1 MESIQDVRQALSARA
16 ETRSLDDLGKGGR
29 QRVRVIRAEH
39 VGEMIEAAVQR
50 AVAESGLISREEADR
65 LVARSREE
73 FSAVHAERQR
83 DAEDLV
89 RTRRDLQE
97 ADRRREALTRQLA
110 SVEEDLASVE
120 SERDEARTRATL
132 AEGAKSVA
140 EERVAELEA
149 ALAEA
154 RRAVELFEA
163 APPASAA
170 PVTTASSAIEPT
182 EAQSVEPAATPVQG
196 AANPDA
202 LTQALERLTSSMNER
217 LEKMGRKM
225 GISSAVEADQ
235 SSLDGL
241 FANLDEQRVES
252 NFDAVEVKQR
262 QTGGIAANLARLKK
276 LKGGG

>member
-1 MESIQDVRQALSARA
+1 MESIQDVREALSARA
-16 ETRSLDDLGKGGR
+16 ETRSLDDLGRGGR

-39 VGEMIEAAVQR
+39 VGEMIDAAVQR

-73 FSAVHAERQR
+73 FASVHAERQR
-83 DAEDLV
+83 DAEELV

-97 ADRRREALTRQLA
+97 ADRRREALTRQLE

-120 SERDEARTRATL
+120 QERDVARTRATL
-132 AEGAKSVA
+132 AEGAKTAA
-140 EERVAELEA
+140 EERIAELEA

-154 RRAVELFEA
+154 RSTVETLEAAAPAPAPEAPQAATVEAVQPQAVEPV
-163 APPASAA
+163 APAN
-170 PVTTASSAIEPT
+170 
-182 EAQSVEPAATPVQG
+182 G

-217 LEKMGRKM
+217 LEKMGKKM

-252 NFDAVEVKQR
+252 NLDSVEVKKR
-262 QTGGIAANLARLKK
+262 QAGGIAANLARLKK

>member
-1 MESIQDVRQALSARA
+1 MESIQDVREALSARA
-16 ETRSLDDLGKGGR
+16 ETRSLDDLGRGGR

-39 VGEMIEAAVQR
+39 VGEMIDAAVQR

-73 FSAVHAERQR
+73 FASVHAERQR
-83 DAEDLV
+83 DAEELV

-97 ADRRREALTRQLA
+97 ADRRREALTRQLE

-120 SERDEARTRATL
+120 QERDDARTRATL
-132 AEGAKSVA
+132 AEGAKTAA
-140 EERVAELEA
+140 EERIAELEA

-154 RRAVELFEA
+154 RSTVETLEA
-163 APPASAA
+163 AAPAPAPEAPQAAATIEAVQPPAAEPVA
-170 PVTTASSAIEPT
+170 PTS
-182 EAQSVEPAATPVQG
+182 G

-235 SSLDGL
+235 SNLDGL

-252 NFDAVEVKQR
+252 NLDSVEVKQR

>member
-1 MESIQDVRQALSARA
+1 MESIQDVREALSARA

-83 DAEDLV
+83 DAEEVV

-97 ADRRREALTRQLA
+97 ANRRREALTRQLA

-163 APPASAA
+163 APPA

>member
-1 MESIQDVRQALSARA
+1 MESIQDVREALSARA
-16 ETRSLDDLGKGGR
+16 ETRSLDDLGRGGR

-39 VGEMIEAAVQR
+39 VGEMIDAVVQR

-73 FSAVHAERQR
+73 FASVHAERQR
-83 DAEDLV
+83 DAEELV

-97 ADRRREALTRQLA
+97 SDRRREALTRQLE

-120 SERDEARTRATL
+120 QERDDVRTRATL
-132 AEGAKSVA
+132 AEGAKTAA
-140 EERVAELEA
+140 EERIAELEA

-154 RRAVELFEA
+154 RSSVAALEA
-163 APPASAA
+163 AAPATATA
-170 PVTTASSAIEPT
+170 PVAPQVAVAEP
-182 EAQSVEPAATPVQG
+182 ESVEPAVPSQG
-196 AANPDA
+196 GANPDA
-202 LTQALERLTSSMNER
+202 LTQALERLTSSMNDR

-235 SSLDGL
+235 SNLDGL
-241 FANLDEQRVES
+241 FANLDEQSVES
-252 NFDAVEVKQR
+252 NLDSVEVKQR
-262 QTGGIAANLARLKK
+262 QAGGIAANLARLKK

>member
-73 FSAVHAERQR
+73 FASVHAERQR
-83 DAEDLV
+83 DAEELV

-97 ADRRREALTRQLA
+97 ADRRREALTRQLE

-120 SERDEARTRATL
+120 AERDDARTRATL
-132 AEGAKSVA
+132 ADGAKVAA
-140 EERVAELEA
+140 EERIAELEA
-149 ALAEA
+149 ALVEA
-154 RRAVELFEA
+154 RRAVQVAEEASVNPADPVTPQAAVVA
-163 APPASAA
+163 AP
-170 PVTTASSAIEPT
+170 E
-182 EAQSVEPAATPVQG
+182 
-196 AANPDA
+196 AANPSAPAVPSEGSANPHA
-202 LTQALERLTSSMNER
+202 LTEALERLTTSMNER

-225 GISSAVEADQ
+225 GISSAVDADQ
-235 SSLDGL
+235 TSLDGL
-241 FANLDEQRVES
+241 FANLEEQRVES
-252 NFDAVEVKQR
+252 NFDSVEVKQR

>member
-1 MESIQDVRQALSARA
+1 MESIQDVREALSARA
-16 ETRSLDDLGKGGR
+16 ETRSLDDLGRGGR

-39 VGEMIEAAVQR
+39 VGEMIDAAVQR

-73 FSAVHAERQR
+73 FASVHAERQR
-83 DAEDLV
+83 DAEELV

-97 ADRRREALTRQLA
+97 SDRRREALTRQLE

-120 SERDEARTRATL
+120 QERDDVRTRATL
-132 AEGAKSVA
+132 AEGAKTAA
-140 EERVAELEA
+140 EERIAELEA

-154 RRAVELFEA
+154 RSSVAALEA
-163 APPASAA
+163 AAPATSTA
-170 PVTTASSAIEPT
+170 PVAPQVAAAEP
-182 EAQSVEPAATPVQG
+182 ESVEPAAPSQG
-196 AANPDA
+196 GANPDA
-202 LTQALERLTSSMNER
+202 LTQALERLTSSMNDR

-235 SSLDGL
+235 SNLDGL
-241 FANLDEQRVES
+241 FANLDEQSVES
-252 NFDAVEVKQR
+252 NLDSVEVKQR
-262 QTGGIAANLARLKK
+262 QAGGIAANLARLKK

>member
-1 MESIQDVRQALSARA
+1 MESIQDVREALSARA
-16 ETRSLDDLGKGGR
+16 ETRSLDDLGRGGR

-39 VGEMIEAAVQR
+39 VGEMIDAAVQR

-73 FSAVHAERQR
+73 FASVHAERQR
-83 DAEDLV
+83 DAEELV

-97 ADRRREALTRQLA
+97 SDRRREALTRQLE

-120 SERDEARTRATL
+120 QERDDVRTRATL
-132 AEGAKSVA
+132 AEGAKTAA
-140 EERVAELEA
+140 EERIAELEA

-154 RRAVELFEA
+154 RSSVAALEA
-163 APPASAA
+163 AAPATATAPAA
-170 PVTTASSAIEPT
+170 PQVAAAEP
-182 EAQSVEPAATPVQG
+182 ESVEPAAPSQG
-196 AANPDA
+196 GANPDA
-202 LTQALERLTSSMNER
+202 LTQALERLTSSMNDR

-235 SSLDGL
+235 SNLDGL
-241 FANLDEQRVES
+241 FANLDEQSVES
-252 NFDAVEVKQR
+252 NLDSVEVKQR
-262 QTGGIAANLARLKK
+262 QAGGIAANLARLKK

>member
-1 MESIQDVRQALSARA
+1 MESIQDVREALSARA
-16 ETRSLDDLGKGGR
+16 ETRSLDDLGRGGR

-39 VGEMIEAAVQR
+39 VGEMIDAAVQR

-73 FSAVHAERQR
+73 FASVHAERQR
-83 DAEDLV
+83 DAEELV

-97 ADRRREALTRQLA
+97 SDRRREALTRQLE

-120 SERDEARTRATL
+120 QERDDVRTRATL
-132 AEGAKSVA
+132 AEGAKTAA
-140 EERVAELEA
+140 EERIAELEA

-154 RRAVELFEA
+154 RSSVAALEA
-163 APPASAA
+163 AAPATSTA
-170 PVTTASSAIEPT
+170 PVAPQVAVAEP
-182 EAQSVEPAATPVQG
+182 ESVEPAVPSQG
-196 AANPDA
+196 GANPDA
-202 LTQALERLTSSMNER
+202 LTQALERLTSSMNDR

-235 SSLDGL
+235 SNLDGL
-241 FANLDEQRVES
+241 FANLDEQSVES
-252 NFDAVEVKQR
+252 NLDSVEVKQR
-262 QTGGIAANLARLKK
+262 QAGGIAANLARLKK

>member
-1 MESIQDVRQALSARA
+1 MESIQDVREALSARA
-16 ETRSLDDLGKGGR
+16 ETRSLDDLGRGGR

-39 VGEMIEAAVQR
+39 VGEMIDAAVQR

-73 FSAVHAERQR
+73 FAAVHAERQR
-83 DAEDLV
+83 DADDLT

-97 ADRRREALTRQLA
+97 AERRREALTRQLE
-110 SVEEDLASVE
+110 SVEEDLASAE
-120 SERDEARTRATL
+120 RERDDARTRATL
-132 AEGAKSVA
+132 AEGARSAA
-140 EERVAELEA
+140 EDRIAELEA
-149 ALAEA
+149 ALGEA
-154 RRAVELFEA
+154 RRIA
-163 APPASAA
+163 ASLDVQPLEPVAPEPSAGPA
-170 PVTTASSAIEPT
+170 
-182 EAQSVEPAATPVQG
+182 VEPAAQVEAAPTPSP
-196 AANPDA
+196 AAQDA
-202 LTQALERLTSSMNER
+202 LTQALERLTTSMNDR

-252 NFDAVEVKQR
+252 NLDSVEVKKR
-262 QTGGIAANLARLKK
+262 QAGGIAANLARLKK